1 MTTLLTTMLLAAWGL
16 GVLGP
21 GVAPAQ
27 DDFEMVPYYMYFL
40 DKGPAW
46 SGAETEENAALM
58 EAHLG
63 YFAKLH
69 AEGQLAAVGPFTDDT
84 DMRGMGL
91 LRAAS
96 VDEARALAEGDP
108 AVKAGHMNARIV
120 KWWGPKGWFGVAPQP
135 WELVSYQVGFLVR
148 GPKADRI
155 PEADLEKLQA
165 AHLAYMDEQ
174 AQVGKL
180 IMAGPFEGG
189 DRLRGV
195 VVYDVG
201 SVEEAARIAAADP
214 MVKAGRLAV
223 EMHPWTT
230 AKGMIKNH

>member
-1 MTTLLTTMLLAAWGL
+1 MATLLTTMLLAVWGL

-21 GVAPAQ
+21 GVAPGQ
-27 DDFEMVPYYMYFL
+27 DDFEMTAYYMYFL
-40 DKGPAW
+40 DKGPGWTAADTPE
-46 SGAETEENAALM
+46 SAALQQ
-58 EAHLG
+58 AHLG
-63 YFAKLH
+63 YLAKLH
-69 AEGQLAAVGPFTDDT
+69 ADGKLAVVGPFTDDT

-96 VDEARALAEGDP
+96 VDEARALAEADP
-108 AVKAGHMNARIV
+108 AVKAGLMKTRIV
-120 KWWGPKGWFGVAPQP
+120 KWWGPKDWFGVAPQP
-135 WELVSYQVGFLVR
+135 WELVSYQFGFLVR
-148 GPKADRI
+148 GPRADAI
-155 PEADLEKLQA
+155 PEAELEKLQA

-174 AQVGKL
+174 AKAGNL

-195 VVYDVG
+195 VVYDAG

-214 MVKAGRLAV
+214 MVRAGRLAV
-223 EMHPWTT
+223 EMHPLVT